1 MVETITG
8 VLVPIAFFVC
18 VAAIFVAPA
27 WMRHQERQN
36 MQDIV
41 RVAYE
46 KGQPVS
52 PELIT
57 AIQSS
62 LAIKTPSTRESDLRR
77 AIIFIAVG
85 VGMVGLGFGLWFG
98 LESVSDE
105 GAYIS
110 GASTAGVGAIP
121 IMIGIAYLILWATGS
136 KKSAA
141 GPKASPSVL
150 GQS

>member
-8 VLVPIAFFVC
+8 GLVPIAFFVC

-27 WMRHQERQN
+27 WMRHKERQN

-62 LAIKTPSTRESDLRR
+62 LAVKTPSTRESDLRR

-85 VGMVGLGFGLWFG
+85 VGMVGLGFGLWYG

-121 IMIGIAYLILWATGS
+121 TMIGIAYLILWATGS

-141 GPKASPSVL
+141 GQKASPSAL